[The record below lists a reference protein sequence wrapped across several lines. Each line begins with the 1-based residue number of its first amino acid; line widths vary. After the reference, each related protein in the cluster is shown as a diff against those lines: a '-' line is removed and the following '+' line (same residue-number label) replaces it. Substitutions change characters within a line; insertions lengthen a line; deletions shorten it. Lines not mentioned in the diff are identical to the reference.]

1 MRRECARV
9 SVCLS
14 VSALARCPRMF
25 KACRVSPSS
34 PLGHTEGSPGGCETR
49 GEEKKR
55 TKKETKGKEFLS
67 LFASTC
73 LSLSLLCL
81 PPPFSFM
88 MCAVTV
94 DQCVVTCFYP
104 SLFCCH
110 LLNRLLYFPFFGTT
124 ETVMHLMI
132 SPFNQILFCRR

>member
-1 MRRECARV
+1 MRACL

-14 VSALARCPRMF
+14 QRSLDVLGCSKLVVFLLQVHWDILRGVLADAKP
-25 KACRVSPSS
+25 
-34 PLGHTEGSPGGCETR
+34 EGKKKN
-49 GEEKKR
+49 EKGNER
-55 TKKETKGKEFLS
+55 EGIFS

-88 MCAVTV
+88 TRTVTV
-94 DQCVVTCFYP
+94 DQCVATCFYP
-104 SLFCCH
+104 SLFCCN

>member
-1 MRRECARV
+1 MRACL

-14 VSALARCPRMF
+14 QRSLDVLGCSKLVVF
-25 KACRVSPSS
+25 LLQS
-34 PLGHTEGSPGGCETR
+34 PLGHIDGSPGGCETR

-55 TKKETKGKEFLS
+55 TKKETKGKEFFS

-88 MCAVTV
+88 TRTVTV
-94 DQCVVTCFYP
+94 DQCVATCFYP